1 MARRITAILLLML
14 VVGCG
19 AAGPAERLDDYTSAL
34 RDKRY
39 EDAYAMMSAS
49 YRQSVSQNEFT
60 TRLKS
65 DRAAVLE
72 LVTLLQEGRGE
83 IVERAEVELADG
95 TPIRFRKEEDE
106 WLISSH
112 TVDFYS
118 QASPRLALRTFIRAV
133 ERRRYDVLMGLVPQA
148 EREGVSEASL
158 KKSVEGEDK
167 EELERLIGRLRASMQ
182 NPIEEIGDS
191 AVMRYAGRFAVRFV
205 REEGVWR
212 IQDPD

>member
-1 MARRITAILLLML
+1 MTRWIITIHLLMAL
-14 VVGCG
+14 LGCG
-19 AAGPAERLDDYTSAL
+19 ASGPGDRLDDYAGAL
-34 RDKRY
+34 RDRRY
-39 EDAYAMMSAS
+39 EDAYAMMSAA
-49 YRQSVSQNEFT
+49 YRQSVSESEFT
-60 TRLKS
+60 TRLKN

-72 LVTLLQEGRGE
+72 LVALLQEGRGPV
-83 IVERAEVELADG
+83 VERAEVQLADG
-95 TPIRFRKEEDE
+95 TPITFRKENEE

-133 ERRRYDVLMGLVPQA
+133 ERRRYDVLLSLVPQS
-148 EREGVSEASL
+148 EREGMTEASL
-158 KKSVEGEDK
+158 KAAIEGEDK
-167 EELERLIGRLRASMQ
+167 QALEVLVGRLRASMQ